1 MSNQIGAYNP
11 TFMAPEA
18 LRRLENALG
27 MGARVYM
34 GYDEE
39 RQSYERGDVIS
50 IPKPGGFK
58 VTQDGSKLVLT
69 LWH

>member
-11 TFMAPEA
+11 TFMAQEA
-18 LRRLENALG
+18 LWRLENALG

-39 RQSYERGDVIS
+39 RQSY
-50 IPKPGGFK
+50 
-58 VTQDGSKLVLT
+58 
-69 LWH
+69 